1 MQQNVFDLSAT
12 PAVTPAYTLATTWN
26 TETKQDPE
34 THLDKNTYT
43 ETVTVNP
50 ATNASI
56 VTAPE
61 AVTVN
66 IDGKLKIIKSF
77 RSVRTALLQTT
88 ERQQSNMYLKICCVV
103 VLSE

>member
-1 MQQNVFDLSAT
+1 MV
-12 PAVTPAYTLATTWN
+12 PAYTLKTVWDTTSQN
-26 TETKQDPE
+26 DPE
-34 THLDKNTYT
+34 TGLPKNTYT
-43 ETVTVNP
+43 ETVTVEP
-50 ATNASI
+50 TANASI

-66 IDGKLKIIKSF
+66 IDGNNPKIIKSF

>member
-1 MQQNVFDLSAT
+1 M
-12 PAVTPAYTLATTWN
+12 N
-26 TETKQDPE
+26 TETKHDPE

-66 IDGKLKIIKSF
+66 IDENTGNNKVIPVSEDTVSRKRNGKS
-77 RSVRTALLQTT
+77 Q
-88 ERQQSNMYLKICCVV
+88 ICI
-103 VLSE
+103 